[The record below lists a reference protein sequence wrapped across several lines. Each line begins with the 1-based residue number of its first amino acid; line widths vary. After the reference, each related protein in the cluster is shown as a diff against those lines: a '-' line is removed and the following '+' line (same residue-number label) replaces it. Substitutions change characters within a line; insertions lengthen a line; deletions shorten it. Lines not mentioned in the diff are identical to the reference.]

1 MREAACRL
9 IYLHITLA
17 VQSISDERT
26 FIVLFTVNTVPH
38 TLRLLTVEL
47 ICSQVLLT
55 CICSELSVD
64 CLGEETS
71 FIRRL
76 RHCYSITNKDIT
88 NTVMQLGRCRM
99 YLQFLPI
106 AWTLLAKV
114 RLIVSKLYT
123 QDWEINHSHLCRIET
138 LLSKPNN
145 PLSKCHSDDKMI
157 HTCII

>member
-1 MREAACRL
+1 MFLCMDWRWGKLPAGSYTYTSHLQYVFQMRGL
-9 IYLHITLA
+9 
-17 VQSISDERT
+17 S
-26 FIVLFTVNTVPH
+26 LFCTVNTVPH
-38 TLRLLTVEL
+38 SLRLLTVEL

-76 RHCYSITNKDIT
+76 RHCYSITTKDIT

-106 AWTLLAKV
+106 AWTLLAKL

-123 QDWEINHSHLCRIET
+123 QGLGN
-138 LLSKPNN
+138 KPFTSMSNWN
-145 PLSKCHSDDKMI
+145 SAIK
-157 HTCII
+157 T

>member
-26 FIVLFTVNTVPH
+26 FTVLCTVNTVPH
-38 TLRLLTVEL
+38 TLRLLTFEL

-99 YLQFLPI
+99 YLQFFADCLNTFSKSS
-106 AWTLLAKV
+106 AHCVKTLHT
-114 RLIVSKLYT
+114 RLG
-123 QDWEINHSHLCRIET
+123 N
-138 LLSKPNN
+138 KPFTSMSN
-145 PLSKCHSDDKMI
+145 
-157 HTCII
+157 

>member
-17 VQSISDERT
+17 VQSSSISDERT
-26 FIVLFTVNTVPH
+26 FTVLCTVNTVPH

-76 RHCYSITNKDIT
+76 RHCYSITTKDIT

-106 AWTLLAKV
+106 A
-114 RLIVSKLYT
+114 
-123 QDWEINHSHLCRIET
+123 
-138 LLSKPNN
+138 
-145 PLSKCHSDDKMI
+145 
-157 HTCII
+157 